1 MNLVAITV
9 IKNGCLARALAQLN
23 WTQSELA
30 RRSGVTASVVS
41 CLALMKHTPRPDVLT
56 KIQRA
61 FGQAGCFVSTEELW
75 PEGFQGFGEAL
86 RRREFKDVDNG
97 HLLQYYENSRMLLE
111 DSNERKELIDS
122 VNAFVPELSS
132 EYQELVRLVLQGESY
147 RRISRKMGYSDGWA
161 EMALRRIA
169 VELSARIIKDEDAHQ
184 TDTRVLLRKLRDRR
198 RLLINPAT
206 SNTSRET
213 SRAVAAS
220 TPAPSSKAPTPDQVL
235 TTKAQ

>member
-41 CLALMKHTPRPDVLT
+41 CLALMKYTPRPDVLT

-61 FGQAGCFVSTEELW
+61 FGEVGCFVSIEELW
-75 PEGFQGFGEAL
+75 PEGFRGFGAAL

-111 DSNERKELIDS
+111 DSNDRQEFIDS
-122 VNAFVPELSS
+122 VNAFAPTLSS
-132 EYQELVRLVLQGESY
+132 EYQELVRLFLQGETY
-147 RRISRKMGYSDGWA
+147 KQIGRKMGHSHGWA
-161 EMALRRIA
+161 EMGLRRIA
-169 VELSARIIKDEDAHQ
+169 AELSARIIKDEDADQ
-184 TDTRVLLRKLRDRR
+184 TDTRIFLRKWKDRR
-198 RLLINPAT
+198 RRLINPAT
-206 SNTSRET
+206 SSTSPATSRGE
-213 SRAVAAS
+213 SAS
-220 TPAPSSKAPTPDQVL
+220 APAPSG
-235 TTKAQ
+235 KAQSRGRPGSA